1 MRTIRNRRTK
11 VIAGTIGLTIAVT
24 SLTLAASGA
33 ASATNIGQQPGAL
46 VLSPAKGGPHV
57 TPSWI
62 ANTACPAAFS
72 AAGAGIA
79 VFDLTGNFIESA
91 SGQVAP
97 SAVTSPGFGSA
108 SAGNGGFAANM
119 GLIAS
124 IGQFDSST
132 VEFVVDCVSSL
143 GPVTFFPEMST
154 FVTFDAHGNW
164 TTSTAEPVQGTTTTL
179 TPSVNP
185 AVVGQPITLTAVETA
200 PHGARP
206 AGTVQ
211 FMDGKSKLGSP
222 MPLDANGQ
230 ASETT
235 AFLNAKPGEESLTA
249 VFTPTDVTKFTPSTG
264 KLILPIK
271 SPQGHGHH

>member
-1 MRTIRNRRTK
+1 MRDIRNRRTR
-11 VIAGTIGLTIAVT
+11 VIAGAVGLTIAIT
-24 SLTLAASGA
+24 SLSLAASGA

-46 VLSPAKGGPHV
+46 ALSPAKGGPHV

-91 SGQVAP
+91 TGQVAP

-164 TTSTAEPVQGTTTTL
+164 TTSATQPVQITTTTL
-179 TPSVNP
+179 SPSANP
-185 AVVGQPITLTAVETA
+185 AVVDQPVTLTAVETA
-200 PHGARP
+200 PHGSVP
-206 AGTVQ
+206 TGTMQ
-211 FMDGKSKLGSP
+211 FMEGKTKLGAP
-222 MPLDANGQ
+222 VPLDANGQ
-230 ASETT
+230 ASKPIT
-235 AFLNAKPGEESLTA
+235 FLTAKPSSEQLSA

-264 KLILPIK
+264 KLTLAIK
-271 SPQGHGHH
+271 SNQGHGH